1 MAIYQG
7 RAKVKISGGKLRSN
21 RHKKRFELGSEP
33 SLTVLGNTKRKQV
46 RGMGGNTK
54 PVLLSTN
61 EANVTDQASKVTKR
75 AKILNVLENIAD
87 PHFAQRNIITK
98 GAVIVTELG
107 NARVT
112 SRPGQSGRINAV
124 LIKK

>member
-1 MAIYQG
+1 MAIYHG
-7 RAKVKISGGKLRSN
+7 RASAKISGGKLRSN
-21 RHKKRFELGSEP
+21 RHKKRFELGNEP
-33 SLTVLGNTKRKQV
+33 TLTVLGNVKRKQV

-54 PVLLSTN
+54 TALLRGH
-61 EANVTDQASKVTKR
+61 EANVTDPKGKVTKK
-75 AKILNVLENIAD
+75 AKIINVLENIAD

-98 GAVIVTELG
+98 GAIIVTELG

-112 SRPGQSGRINAV
+112 SRPGQNGRINAV